1 MTDQPL
7 RRSEREVRD
16 PAAIRSIIQAINV
29 CRVGFVDAGEPYVVP
44 LNFGFA
50 GGTGDDA
57 GVFWFHSAT
66 SGRKVH
72 LLRSE
77 PRVCVQLEEDLGL
90 VTHAEKACAWT
101 QSYRSVMAWGNARV
115 ARDPAEAR
123 HGLDVL
129 MRQHTGHDGWTYPDA
144 ILDHTLV
151 WCVEVDRIS
160 AKEHLAKAED
170 A

>member
-7 RRSEREVRD
+7 RRSEREIRD
-16 PAAIRSIIQAINV
+16 PAAIRSIIQATTV

-50 GGTGDDA
+50 VGA
-57 GVFWFHSAT
+57 GAEADVFWFHSAT
-66 SGRKVH
+66 SGRKVN
-72 LLRSE
+72 LLRAE

-115 ARDPAEAR
+115 ARDRAEAC

-129 MRQHTGHDGWTYPDA
+129 MRQHAGRDGWTYPDA
-144 ILDHTLV
+144 VLDHTLV
-151 WCVEVDRIS
+151 WCVAVDRIS
-160 AKEHLAKAED
+160 AKEHIAKVEEA
-170 A
+170 

>member
-1 MTDQPL
+1 MSDQPL
-7 RRSEREVRD
+7 RRRECEVRD
-16 PAAIRSIIQAINV
+16 PAAIRSIIRATNV

-50 GGTGDDA
+50 GGTGDDT

-66 SGRKVH
+66 SGRKAR
-72 LLRSE
+72 LLQAE
-77 PRVCVQLEEDLGL
+77 PRVCIQLEEDLGL
-90 VTHAEKACAWT
+90 VTHAEKACSWT
-101 QSYRSVMAWGNARV
+101 QSFRSVIAWGQAR
-115 ARDPAEAR
+115 AACDRAEAR

-129 MRQHTGHDGWTYPDA
+129 MRQHAGRDGWTYSDA

-151 WCVEVDRIS
+151 WCVKVDRLT
-160 AKEHLAKAED
+160 AKEHVAGAAD

>member
-7 RRSEREVRD
+7 RHSEREVRD
-16 PAAIRSIIQAINV
+16 PAAIDRIIQVTNV

-50 GGTGDDA
+50 AGSGSAADA
-57 GVFWFHSAT
+57 FWFHSAT
-66 SGRKVH
+66 SGRKAQ
-72 LLRSE
+72 LLRAE

-90 VTHAEKACAWT
+90 VTHAEKACSWT

-115 ARDPAEAR
+115 ARDRDEAR

-129 MRQHTGHDGWTYPDA
+129 MRQHADRDGWTYSDA

-151 WCVEVDRIS
+151 WCVEVDRIT
-160 AKEHLAKAED
+160 AKEHIAKGDD